1 MIVVLAGGVGGSRLL
16 QGVVRVAP
24 PEEVVALVNTGEDE
38 EFFGLSVSPG
48 SDIVT
53 YALAGILDE
62 ERGWGVRGDTFRW
75 LEAMRRFG
83 HDTWFAIGDR
93 DLATH
98 LYRTRRLRE
107 GTPLSR
113 VAAELAGRLGV
124 RTQILPMSDDRVR
137 TVVET
142 DASAEG
148 GSASGGGALAFQR
161 YLVQRHARDAVR
173 GLRLEGGERARPA
186 PGVLEALRTAD
197 AIIIAPSDPLASID
211 PILALPGVREA
222 LRARRTRV
230 AAVSPIIAGRSMR
243 PPAAELLAGLGHEV
257 SALGVARLYQDVA
270 RVFVL
275 DRQDE
280 ALAPQVGE
288 LGLAPLVTD
297 TVMRDVAAKESL
309 ARAALDALG

>member
-1 MIVVLAGGVGGSRLL
+1 MIVVLSGGLGGARFL
-16 QGVVRVAP
+16 QGVVRVVP
-24 PEEVVALVNTGEDE
+24 PEEVVAVIGTAADDQ
-38 EFFGLSVSPG
+38 FSGLHVSPHP
-48 SDIVT
+48 DIVT

-62 ERGWGVRGDTFRW
+62 ERGWGIRDDTFRW

-98 LYRTRRLRE
+98 LYRTRRLGE
-107 GTPLSR
+107 GAPLSR

-142 DASAEG
+142 DAG
-148 GSASGGGALAFQR
+148 PLPFQC
-161 YLVQRHARDAVR
+161 YLVQRHARDPVR
-173 GLRLEGGERARPA
+173 GLRLEGGERARLA
-186 PGVLEALRTAD
+186 PGVLEALRTAE
-197 AIIIAPSDPLASID
+197 AVIIAPSDPIAGIG
-211 PILALPGVREA
+211 PILALPGVRET

-230 AAVSPIIAGRSMR
+230 AAVSPIVAGRAAR

-257 SALGVARLYQDVA
+257 SALGVARLYQDVT

-297 TVMRDVAAKESL
+297 TLMRDLAAKESL
-309 ARAALDALG
+309 ARAALEALA

>member
-1 MIVVLAGGVGGSRLL
+1 MIVVLSGGVGGSRFL
-16 QGVVRVAP
+16 QGVVRVVP
-24 PEEVVALVNTGEDE
+24 PEEVVALVNTGDDE
-38 EFFGLSVSPG
+38 EFFGLSISPDP
-48 SDIVT
+48 DIVT

-62 ERGWGVRGDTFRW
+62 ERGWGIRGDTFRW

-124 RTQILPMSDDRVR
+124 RAQILPMSDDRVR

-142 DASAEG
+142 DAG
-148 GSASGGGALAFQR
+148 PLPFQR
-161 YLVQRHARDAVR
+161 FLVQRHARDAVR
-173 GLRLEGGERARPA
+173 GLRREGGERARPA
-186 PGVLEALRTAD
+186 PGVLEALQSAQ
-197 AIIIAPSDPLASID
+197 AILIAPSDPLASVD

-275 DRQDE
+275 DRRDE

-297 TVMRDVAAKESL
+297 TIMRDVAAKESL
-309 ARAALDALG
+309 ARASLEALG

>member
-1 MIVVLAGGVGGSRLL
+1 MIVVLSGGVGGSRFL
-16 QGVVRVAP
+16 QGMVRVVP
-24 PEEVVALVNTGEDE
+24 PEEVVALVNTGDDE
-38 EFFGLSVSPG
+38 EFFGLSVSPDA
-48 SDIVT
+48 DIVT
-53 YALAGILDE
+53 YALAGIVDE
-62 ERGWGVRGDTFRW
+62 ERGWGIQGDTFRW

-124 RTQILPMSDDRVR
+124 RARVLPMSDDRVR

-142 DASAEG
+142 DDG
-148 GSASGGGALAFQR
+148 PLPFQR
-161 YLVQRHARDAVR
+161 YLVQRHARDPVR

-186 PGVLEALRTAD
+186 PGVLEALRGAE
-197 AIIIAPSDPLASID
+197 AILIAPSDPLASID

-270 RVFVL
+270 CVFVL

-280 ALAPQVGE
+280 ALAQQVDE

-309 ARAALDALG
+309 ARAALEALG